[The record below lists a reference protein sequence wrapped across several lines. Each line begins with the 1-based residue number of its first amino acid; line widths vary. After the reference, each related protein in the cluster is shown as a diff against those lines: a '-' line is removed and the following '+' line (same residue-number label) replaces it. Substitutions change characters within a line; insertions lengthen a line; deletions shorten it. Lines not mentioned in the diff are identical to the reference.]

1 VAQSNQPGPG
11 PASAAGGIEP
21 GTRIGAVETGGWER
35 RKVQTRVALA
45 EAAVR
50 LFSEHGYE
58 ATTVEDIARAAHSS
72 PRTFF
77 RYFGTK
83 EDVLFLNMAEIQ
95 DRFRDFL
102 RERIPGLTCWE
113 QIHLGINMAIRQVA
127 EPSPEVREYSIRSWL
142 AEPAVSG
149 RFHKLVDQMEKNM
162 ANALAAERGVDAD
175 HDLHVQ
181 LAARAATAIYT
192 TAFHLHVHTGK
203 DLCHLVDQGF
213 AVAAKSFADWPS
225 AARGA

>member
-1 VAQSNQPGPG
+1 
-11 PASAAGGIEP
+11 
-21 GTRIGAVETGGWER
+21 VETGGWER
-35 RKVQTRVALA
+35 RKAQTRVALA

-50 LFSEHGYE
+50 LFRERGFD

-77 RYFGTK
+77 RYFRTK

-95 DRFRDFL
+95 DSFRDFL
-102 RERIPGLTCWE
+102 RERIPGLACWE

-142 AEPAVSG
+142 SEPAVSS
-149 RFHKLVDQMEKNM
+149 RFHNLVDQMEKNM
-162 ANALAAERGVDAD
+162 ADALAAERGVDAD
-175 HDLHVQ
+175 RDLHVQ

-192 TAFHLHVHTGK
+192 AAFHLHAHTGQN
-203 DLCHLVDQGF
+203 LCGLVDEGF
-213 AVAAKSFADWPS
+213 AITDKTFAGGSPDVVD
-225 AARGA
+225 RG